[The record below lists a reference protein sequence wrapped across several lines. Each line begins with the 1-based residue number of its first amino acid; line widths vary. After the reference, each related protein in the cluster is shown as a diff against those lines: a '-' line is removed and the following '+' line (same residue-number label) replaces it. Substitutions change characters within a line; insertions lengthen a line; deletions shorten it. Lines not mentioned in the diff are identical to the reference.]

1 MARIAM
7 EMPLLSLYIK
17 QIILFSLHFKPYSC
31 SIKHLISFILMV
43 KKLIQCG
50 KGVTDEK
57 SEITAK
63 EKGTEPA
70 AAC

>member
-1 MARIAM
+1 
-7 EMPLLSLYIK
+7 
-17 QIILFSLHFKPYSC
+17 
-31 SIKHLISFILMV
+31 MV
-43 KKLIQCG
+43 KKLIQCE

-63 EKGTEPA
+63 EKGTKPA